1 MGNTI
6 DSAVI
11 DGLFP
16 SPVSLNA
23 VLDEIPRGVL
33 LLDTHGRIV
42 FMNRTLCAM
51 TGYDVS
57 EAMGLSCCNI
67 IRSSICSGQSP
78 CIEDDGNEVA
88 ADPVT
93 IVTRQKQKIPVRI
106 SRVALRNLT
115 EEAVGFLEIVE
126 DLRAR
131 QKTGDE
137 ANYGWRPGNLVGVS
151 PRIKKVFSILPMV
164 AQTDSPVL
172 ITGESGTGK
181 DVIAESIHLN
191 SERAR
196 GPFVKVNCA
205 ALPETLLEAELFGHL
220 KGAFPGA
227 SESKA
232 GRFRLANNG
241 TIFLSEVGDL
251 PAGLQSKLLA
261 FMDDNIVYPVG
272 SHRGV
277 DVNVR
282 IVAATLQPLDQ
293 LVQQGRFRSDL
304 LFRLSGIRLQLP
316 PLRERVGD
324 VRLLLEHMLRLASE
338 NFSKTIEGFSD
349 KVLGILLDYH
359 YPGNIREL
367 KNIVEYAVSVC
378 RSENI
383 TEKDLPDYVAEGTGG
398 GGQGHGLM
406 MPVAHLVQHSF
417 GQSNGATWE
426 DTEKKMIL
434 EALVSARGKKS
445 RAADVLGWGRST
457 LWRKMKKYGLE

>member
-1 MGNTI
+1 MGDEM
-6 DSAVI
+6 DSALI

-16 SPVSLNA
+16 SPVSLNT

-33 LLDTHGRIV
+33 LVDIRGRIV
-42 FMNRTLCAM
+42 FMNRALSAM

-57 EAMGLSCCNI
+57 ETRGLSCFNI
-67 IRSSICSGQSP
+67 VRSSICSGQCP
-78 CIEDDGNEVA
+78 CIEEDGEALTTASVS
-88 ADPVT
+88 
-93 IVTRQKQKIPVRI
+93 IVTRQMQKIPVRI
-106 SRVALRNLT
+106 SRVSVRNIA

-126 DLRAR
+126 DLRA
-131 QKTGDE
+131 QHKTGDE
-137 ANYGWRPGNLVGVS
+137 ANYGWRPGHLVGVS
-151 PRIKKVFSILPMV
+151 PQIEKVFSILPMV
-164 AQTDSPVL
+164 ARADSPVL

-191 SERAR
+191 SDRAR
-196 GPFVKVNCA
+196 GPFIKVNCA
-205 ALPETLLEAELFGHL
+205 ALPETLLDAELFGHQ
-220 KGAFPGA
+220 KGAFIGA

-241 TIFLSEVGDL
+241 TILLSEVGDL
-251 PAGLQSKLLA
+251 PSGLQSKLLA
-261 FMDDNIVYPVG
+261 FLDDNIVYPLG
-272 SHRGV
+272 SHQGV

-282 IVAATLQPLDQ
+282 IVAATLQPLDR

-316 PLRERVGD
+316 PLREREGD
-324 VRLLLEHMLRLASE
+324 VRLVLEHILRLVAE
-338 NFSKTIEGFSD
+338 NFSKTIGGFSE
-349 KVLGILLDYH
+349 KALGILMDYH
-359 YPGNIREL
+359 YPGNVREL

-378 RSENI
+378 RSDTV
-383 TEKDLPDYVAEGTGG
+383 TEKDLPDYVVEGAGG
-398 GGQGHGLM
+398 GDNGSGLM
-406 MPVAHLVQHSF
+406 MPVVHPGQNSF
-417 GQSNGATWE
+417 GHANGATWE

>member
-33 LLDTHGRIV
+33 LVDIRGRIV
-42 FMNRTLCAM
+42 FMNRALCAM
-51 TGYDVS
+51 TGYDMPEVT
-57 EAMGLSCCNI
+57 GLPCFNI
-67 IRSSICSGQSP
+67 VRSSVCSGQCP
-78 CIEDDGNEVA
+78 CIGDDGESFA
-88 ADPVT
+88 AESVSV
-93 IVTRQKQKIPVRI
+93 VTRQKEKIPVRI
-106 SRVALRNLT
+106 SRTALRNLA

-126 DLRAR
+126 DLRGR
-131 QKTGDE
+131 HKTGD
-137 ANYGWRPGNLVGVS
+137 GPDFSWRPENLVGVS
-151 PRIKKVFSILPMV
+151 PQINKVFNILPMV
-164 AQTDSPVL
+164 SRTDSPVL
-172 ITGESGTGK
+172 IMGESGTGK

-191 SERAR
+191 SDRAR
-196 GPFVKVNCA
+196 NPFIKVNCA
-205 ALPETLLEAELFGHL
+205 ALPETLLDADLFGYQ

-241 TIFLSEVGDL
+241 TIFLSDVGDL
-251 PAGLQSKLLA
+251 SPGLQSKLLA
-261 FMDDNIVYPVG
+261 FLDDNVVYPLG

-282 IVAATLQPLDQ
+282 IVAATLQPLDR

-316 PLRERVGD
+316 PLREREGD
-324 VRLLLEHMLRLASE
+324 VRLLLEHMLRVVSG
-338 NFSKTIEGFSD
+338 NFSKTIEGFSE

-359 YPGNIREL
+359 YPGNVREL

-378 RSENI
+378 HSDSI
-383 TEKDLPDYVAEGTGG
+383 TEKDLPDYVVEGAGG
-398 GGQGHGLM
+398 SDKQYGEMMTVVASGQN
-406 MPVAHLVQHSF
+406 SF
-417 GQSNGATWE
+417 GHTNGATWE

-434 EALVSARGKKS
+434 EALVSSRGKKS